1 MRPVDA
7 LAGRWLFRPT
17 RQPIDCHKQQRWV
30 VSGSRRVEVWID
42 APALPPRLFVLRFL
56 GARGRAEH
64 GTRDPVNRF
73 DPFPGEVWIANPPGF
88 GRTAGRPSP
97 ADYCDD
103 ALAVFD
109 ALRAR
114 AGDTPIWVQGQSLGT
129 LAALHVAAN
138 RDIDWLILR
147 NVTPA
152 ALIAGRGF
160 APLARLAGHCLPEAF
175 DAMRS
180 AERATVDALFVTS
193 RHDRIA
199 APELQARVF
208 ERYGGSK
215 RQLFVDCG
223 HEDHVLPESDEVR
236 YREVVSERLASI
248 GLPGD
253 TRPVS

>member
-1 MRPVDA
+1 MGLRPIDA
-7 LAGRWLFRPT
+7 LAGRWLFRPS
-17 RQPIDCHKQQRWV
+17 RQPIHCHKQQRWLTR
-30 VSGSRRVEVWID
+30 GSRRIDVWVD
-42 APALPPRLFVLRFL
+42 GFSEDPRLFVLRFL

-88 GRTAGRPSP
+88 GQTSGRPSP

-103 ALAVFD
+103 ALEVFD

-114 AGDTPIWVQGQSLGT
+114 AGGAPIWVQGQSLGT

-152 ALIAGRGF
+152 ALLAGRTF
-160 APLARLAGHCLPEAF
+160 APLTGLANRCLPRGF
-175 DAMRS
+175 DALQ
-180 AERATVDALFVTS
+180 AAAHARADALFVTS
-193 RHDRIA
+193 SRDHIA
-199 APELQARVF
+199 TPGLQARIF
-208 ERYGGSK
+208 QRYAGAK

-223 HEDHVLPESDEVR
+223 HEDHVLPEDDELR
-236 YREVVSERLASI
+236 YREIVAQRLAAL
-248 GLPGD
+248 GLA
-253 TRPVS
+253 